1 MTEGRQRKIE
11 LLAPAKDV
19 ECGME
24 AVLHGADAVYIGA
37 SRFSARAAAGN
48 SVDGIARLAAFA
60 HLYHARVYVAL
71 NTILYD
77 DELAEAERTA
87 WQLYRAGA
95 DALIVQDMSLLRM
108 HLPPIPLHAST
119 QMDNRTAEKV
129 RFLAGAGFSQAVLAR
144 ELSLA
149 QIREIHEACPRM
161 PLEVFVHGAL
171 CVSYSGQCYA
181 SQACFGRSANRG
193 ECAQF
198 CRLPFDLEDADGK
211 KLVRGKHLLSLRD
224 LNQSDYLEQLLDAGA
239 TSLKI
244 EGRLKDV
251 AYVKNVTAYY
261 RQKLDELFARRPEYS
276 RSSSGTCRYTFAPD
290 VAKSFNRGFTHYFLL
305 GRGEEVASLDTPKS
319 LGEEAG
325 RVKEVW
331 KNGLAVAGVRS
342 FANGDGL
349 CFFDGKGV
357 LHGFRVNRAEG
368 NRLYPQEMPPLLKP
382 GTLLYRNYGQQFGK
396 LLSRPSSARKI
407 RVDAALR
414 ETAWGFS
421 LELRDEDA
429 CSVTLAFACRKEEAR
444 TPQAGVVQEQLAK
457 MGGTPFELG
466 SVEVRLSGNWFIPS
480 SVLAEWRRQAVDR
493 LLRARR
499 LNYRFHVRKLPGNL
513 PLYPWHALDYTGN
526 VANRM
531 ARSVYESCGVAS
543 VSPAFEQAMP
553 DGDTVVMTCKYCLR
567 YEMGWCLQ
575 RGEQP
580 SPLREPCYLVSGDGR
595 RFRLKFD
602 CRHCEMLVIKEDK
615 R

>member
-1 MTEGRQRKIE
+1 MTAVKQRSIE
-11 LLAPAKDV
+11 LLAPAKDLQ
-19 ECGME
+19 CGME

-37 SRFSARAAAGN
+37 PRFGARAAAGN
-48 SVDGIARLAAFA
+48 SVDDIARLAGFA
-60 HLYHARVYVAL
+60 HVYNARVYVAL

-77 DELAEAERTA
+77 DELEEARCLA
-87 WQLYRAGA
+87 WRLWRAGA
-95 DALIVQDMSLLRM
+95 DALIVQDMALLRM

-129 RFLAGAGFSQAVLAR
+129 RFLADAGFSQAVLAR

-149 QIREIHEACPRM
+149 QIREIHEACPGM

-224 LNQSDYLEQLLDAGA
+224 LNQSDRLEQLLDAGA

-261 RQKLDELFARRPEYS
+261 RRKLDELFARRTEYC
-276 RSSSGTCRYTFAPD
+276 RSSSGTCRYTFVPD
-290 VAKSFNRGFTHYFLL
+290 AAKSFNRGFTHYFLL
-305 GRGEEVASLDTPKS
+305 GRGEKVASVDSPKS

-325 RVKEVW
+325 RVKEVRR
-331 KNGLAVAGVRS
+331 NCLAVAGIRS

-357 LHGFRVNRAEG
+357 LRGFRVNRVEG
-368 NRLYPQEMPPLLKP
+368 NKLYPQEMPPLKP
-382 GTLLYRNYGQQFGK
+382 GTLLYRNYDQQFER
-396 LLSRPSSARKI
+396 LLSKPSSERKI
-407 RVDAALR
+407 RVDAALW

-444 TPQAGVVQEQLAK
+444 TPQAGVVREQLAK
-457 MGGTPFELG
+457 LGGTPFELCNA
-466 SVEVRLSGNWFIPS
+466 VLRLSGNWFIPS
-480 SVLAEWRRQAVDR
+480 SLLSEWRRQAVAA
-493 LLRARR
+493 LLRVRR
-499 LNYRFHVRKLPGNL
+499 MNYRSHVREQRGNL
-513 PLYPWHALDYTGN
+513 LLYPRRALGYDGN

-531 ARSVYESCGVAS
+531 ARAFYESCGVAS
-543 VSPAFEQAMP
+543 VSSAFEQTVP
-553 DGDTVVMTCKYCLR
+553 DGDVVLMTCKYCLR
-567 YEMGWCLQ
+567 DEMGWCTR
-575 RGEQP
+575 RGKQP
-580 SPLREPCYLVSGDGR
+580 SPLREPCYLVLGDGR

-602 CRHCEMLVIKEDK
+602 CQRCEMLVIKEGA